1 MENWKKEKNLLY
13 LNFDAYSLSGTTKH
27 VATVYFI
34 LLQIN
39 VIFHNRSPVI
49 MILAY
54 CDFQFLPYVLNSS
67 NLSKTIVAATD

>member
-1 MENWKKEKNLLY
+1 MEIWKEKKIPLY

-39 VIFHNRSPVI
+39 VIFYNRSPVI

-54 CDFQFLPYVLNSS
+54 CDFQFLLYIHNSS